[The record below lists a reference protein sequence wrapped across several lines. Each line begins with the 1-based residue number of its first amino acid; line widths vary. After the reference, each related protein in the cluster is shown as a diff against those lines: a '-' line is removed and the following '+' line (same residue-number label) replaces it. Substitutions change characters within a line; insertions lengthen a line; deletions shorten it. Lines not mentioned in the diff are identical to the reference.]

1 MRTHR
6 QFLHAPARARLGRS
20 AAITSKL
27 EGEKKSFGDCR
38 VAFFQTNVDFNGSH
52 SVLEGPLEAW
62 VVVGFIKKR
71 FWPAEVRGAAQAADS
86 AGS

>member
-1 MRTHR
+1 M
-6 QFLHAPARARLGRS
+6 GRS

-27 EGEKKSFGDCR
+27 EGEKKSFAECR
-38 VAFFQTNVDFNGSH
+38 VAFFQTNVVFNGSH
-52 SVLEGPLEAW
+52 SVLDGPLEAW